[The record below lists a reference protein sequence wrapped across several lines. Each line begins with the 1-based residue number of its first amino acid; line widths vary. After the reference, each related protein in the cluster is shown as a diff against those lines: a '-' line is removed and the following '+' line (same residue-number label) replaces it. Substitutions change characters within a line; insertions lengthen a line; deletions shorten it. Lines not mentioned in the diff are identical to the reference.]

1 MQCFTRQLKVI
12 MATLGSV
19 AQVTSYQPELMAL
32 QGCFLFV
39 GTLPA
44 NHPPSLCPSPFP
56 CTEGHI
62 FYTRRSAAARGS
74 NPAELQTT
82 LPPLT
87 SVLPPSEMNLSHLPS
102 PAPSSQQR
110 EPQPCLP
117 GPLSLCARADTC
129 AGAAPV
135 APGGA
140 RGKGRALGGMRDSKG
155 TGISDVSRQD
165 NTINNQSIPTKSLS
179 A

>member
-1 MQCFTRQLKVI
+1 MLHQAIEGNYGCPGKCGPGDQLPTRADGPSGLLSARGDTSSKPP
-12 MATLGSV
+12 TLSV
-19 AQVTSYQPELMAL
+19 SQPLPL
-32 QGCFLFV
+32 HRRTHFL
-39 GTLPA
+39 
-44 NHPPSLCPSPFP
+44 HS
-56 CTEGHI
+56 EK
-62 FYTRRSAAARGS
+62 RRSPRFKPSRTS
-74 NPAELQTT
+74 N

-87 SVLPPSEMNLSHLPS
+87 SVLPPSETNLSHLPS

-129 AGAAPV
+129 AGAVPV